1 MITFWLGFVS
11 GSQCALAVVVLI
23 ILSHKRGKGDDE

>member
-11 GSQCALAVVVLI
+11 GAQCALAVVVLI
-23 ILSHKRGKGDDE
+23 ILTHKWGKGGDE